1 MLRITAGR
9 DRWFGAV
16 SDAGWF
22 LSDTDPKARYEGA
35 RIMHTPNRFWRE
47 LRATALLG
55 LLAGLLLVVGQ
66 LLGGRTGLIIAGG
79 VAVVMNVGMYFASDR
94 LALRAMRAK
103 PLDERAHPAVVSVV
117 RELAVAHN
125 IPMPRLFIAETEL
138 PNAFASGRNADHAV
152 VCVTT
157 GLLKRLDA
165 RELRGVLSHELSHV
179 ANRDLLVTS
188 IAATMATA
196 LVMVAN
202 MAQWSLLFGGGDD
215 EDSPN
220 IASMLAMLIVAPLA
234 ATALRMGLS
243 RSREYAADE
252 TGARRSGDPLA
263 LARALRI
270 IADESATVRE
280 PMPQRAAGVSALMIS
295 NPWRSGDRLGRWMSS
310 HPPTAE
316 RIDRL
321 EQMAQRNLSST
332 R

>member
-1 MLRITAGR
+1 
-9 DRWFGAV
+9 
-16 SDAGWF
+16 
-22 LSDTDPKARYEGA
+22 
-35 RIMHTPNRFWRE
+35 MHTPNRFRRE
-47 LRATALLG
+47 LRAAALLG
-55 LLAGLLLVVGQ
+55 LLGGLLLVVGQ
-66 LLGGRTGLIIAGG
+66 LLGGMTGLIIAGG
-79 VAVVMNVGMYFASDR
+79 VAVVVNVGMYFGSDR

-103 PLDERAHPAVVSVV
+103 PLDERAYPSVVSAV
-117 RELAVAHN
+117 RELAVAHE
-125 IPMPRLFIAETEL
+125 IPMPRLYLADTGL
-138 PNAFASGRNADHAV
+138 PNAFASGRNPEHAV

-157 GLLKRLDA
+157 GLLARLDA

-188 IAATMATA
+188 IAGTMATA
-196 LVMVAN
+196 LVMIAN

-220 IASMLAMLIVAPLA
+220 IATMLAMLIVAPLA

-243 RSREYAADE
+243 RSREYAADQ

-263 LARALRI
+263 LASALRV
-270 IADESATVRE
+270 IADESTKVHE
-280 PMPQRAAGVSALMIS
+280 PMPQRAAGISALMIS
-295 NPWRSGDRLGRWMSS
+295 SPWRSGDRLERWMSS

-321 EQMAQRNLSST
+321 EQMAQRSLSST